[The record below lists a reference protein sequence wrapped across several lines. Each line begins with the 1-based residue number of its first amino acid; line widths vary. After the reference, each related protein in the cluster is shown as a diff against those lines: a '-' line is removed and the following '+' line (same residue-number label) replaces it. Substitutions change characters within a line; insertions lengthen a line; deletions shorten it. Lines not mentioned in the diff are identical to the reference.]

1 MARAARAASKS
12 KGQKRGRPVSASS
25 NDELFDR
32 LGSPTFLPR
41 NKKIYKPG
49 APAEY
54 LYRVEAGCVR
64 AYSEFNGRR
73 RHIHAFYYPGD
84 YFGLEANEHHSIA
97 AETVIPSSIFRVK
110 RTALA
115 AQAARDSGVVRFLLH
130 IGALELQRTQNHSLR
145 LLNGAQMRIVDFLH
159 EMAVRKP
166 SAREINLPMPRNDVA
181 DYLGLTIESVSRALT
196 QLKKASMISMSTSR
210 HFTLRRPLPS
220 QS

>member
-1 MARAARAASKS
+1 MARAARVASKS

-32 LGSPTFLPR
+32 LGSPTSFPR

-49 APAEY
+49 ELAEY

-64 AYSEFNGRR
+64 TYSEFNGSR

-84 YFGLEANEHHSIA
+84 YFGLEASEQHNIA
-97 AETVIPSSIFRVK
+97 AETVMPSSIFRVK

-115 AQAARDSGVVRFLLH
+115 AQAARDNGIVQFLLR

-145 LLNGAQMRIVDFLH
+145 LLNSAQMRIVDFLR
-159 EMAVRKP
+159 EMTARKP
-166 SAREINLPMPRNDVA
+166 SASEIDLPMPRSDVA
-181 DYLGLTIESVSRALT
+181 DYLGLTTESVSRALT
-196 QLKKASMISMSTSR
+196 QLKKVSAISMSTSR
-210 HFTLRRPLPS
+210 RITMRDALPI
-220 QS
+220 